1 MTSGKRTLTAL
12 FVSLAA
18 TVSGLAVN
26 YLHYLKEGFLLL
38 AHTMYGGE
46 ITVQSGFGLS
56 FTHIYTMEPGG
67 RDSLSLR
74 FDPLNFLI
82 TFAAIFVIA
91 YGIVLLAGL
100 LSRRKGQREKI

>member
-38 AHTMYGGE
+38 AYTMYGGE
-46 ITVQSGFGLS
+46 ITEQFGFGLR
-56 FTHIYTMEPGG
+56 FTHIYVMEPGSS
-67 RDSLSLR
+67 DSLSLR
-74 FDPLNFLI
+74 FEPANLLI
-82 TFAAIFVIA
+82 TFAVIFAVVFA
-91 YGIVLLAGL
+91 VSLLAGCL
-100 LSRRKGQREKI
+100 RRKKNG

>member
-1 MTSGKRTLTAL
+1 MISKKKVRIAL
-12 FVSLAA
+12 IASIAA
-18 TVSGLAVN
+18 TVFGLAVN

-38 AHTMYGGE
+38 AYTMYGGE

-74 FDPLNFLI
+74 FDPLNLLI

-91 YGIVLLAGL
+91 YGIVLLAGH

>member
-1 MTSGKRTLTAL
+1 MISKKKVRTAL
-12 FVSLAA
+12 IVSIAA

-26 YLHYLKEGFLLL
+26 YFHYLKEGYLLL

-46 ITVQSGFGLS
+46 IIVQSGFGLS

-74 FDPLNFLI
+74 LDPLNFLI
-82 TFAAIFVIA
+82 TFAVIFAVTYVI
-91 YGIVLLAGL
+91 GLLA
-100 LSRRKGQREKI
+100 RKKSGRPG

>member
-1 MTSGKRTLTAL
+1 MMTSGKRTLTAL

-26 YLHYLKEGFLLL
+26 YFHYLKEGYLLL

-82 TFAAIFVIA
+82 TFAVIF
-91 YGIVLLAGL
+91 GIVLLAGL
-100 LSRRKGQREKI
+100 LFRKKGQREKN